1 MLFRASF
8 VSCSLS
14 RLCHGSEGS
23 ISVSPHRP
31 RISATRATDT
41 QSTVKPSQKYVS
53 MELRKGGPMAERTA
67 THADSAGHILR
78 QVLYR
83 VVWRI
88 RGCRRHRRCRVQRSF
103 VLVPARN
110 GGRAPLFAAPRRM
123 GTAFLATYFGSKSQ
137 FLSWASW
144 AAPYLIPCPIVK
156 FVMSFGACAGTVAWA
171 QALPVGARFWSRLS
185 LPWRR
190 TCAYLFG

>member
-1 MLFRASF
+1 
-8 VSCSLS
+8 
-14 RLCHGSEGS
+14 
-23 ISVSPHRP
+23 
-31 RISATRATDT
+31 
-41 QSTVKPSQKYVS
+41 
-53 MELRKGGPMAERTA
+53 MAERTA

-78 QVLYR
+78 QILYR

-123 GTAFLATYFGSKSQ
+123 GTAFPATFFGSKSQ

-156 FVMSFGACAGTVAWA
+156 FVIWRMRLYRGMGAGLAGWCVFLESAEPA
-171 QALPVGARFWSRLS
+171 MAADMCLSARVTRGHTQGRPGSAPSGQLLCNVLVRSGL
-185 LPWRR
+185 RRYR
-190 TCAYLFG
+190 TCARLNSRVDCSLECCLPFASSAS